1 MVYQIVKKA
10 FVTFISVGIILL
22 IIIGWTLMAQES
34 NHKNKDTNVIKLS
47 EPRYDGNVSI
57 ERALKKRRSIREYSD
72 KPLTLT
78 EISQLLWA
86 AQGKTRSTFGRTAPS
101 AGALYPLEVY
111 LVAGNVTGFSK
122 GIYKYQPENHEL
134 LRITNMDKQ
143 GDLCSAA
150 LGQGCVRDGA
160 VVIVFAAVYERTT
173 KKYGQ
178 RGIRYVHMEIGHA
191 AQNVYLQAISLN
203 LGTVVV
209 GAFNDNKVHK
219 VMNMPDEEQPLCI
232 MPVGRIK

>member
-1 MVYQIVKKA
+1 LVYQIVKKA
-10 FVTFISVGIILL
+10 FVTFISLGIILL

-34 NHKNKDTNVIKLS
+34 NHKNNGRNVIKLS

-78 EISQLLWA
+78 EVSQLLWA

-101 AGALYPLEVY
+101 AGALYPIEVY
-111 LVAGNVTGFSK
+111 LVVGNVTGLSK

-134 LRITNMDKQ
+134 LRIADVDKQ

-150 LGQGCVRDGA
+150 LGQGCVRGGA

-173 KKYGQ
+173 QKYGQ
-178 RGIRYVHMEIGHA
+178 RGIRYVHVEIGHA
-191 AQNVYLQAISLN
+191 AQNVYLQAVSLN

-219 VMNMPDEEQPLCI
+219 IMDMPEEEQPLCI
-232 MPVGRIK
+232 MPVGMIK